1 MEVFALQKKMLKRRE
16 REGDGGDW
24 LKGEEEE
31 TETKWGGR
39 RPTPESENKVQSEF
53 FFLRTRNTAEEL
65 KTEVLLSDDGE
76 PKKWFILTVD
86 VLAGRYYIIANCRC
100 IGIGSREEAVE
111 TSYCHF
117 MSFDV
122 T

>member
-1 MEVFALQKKMLKRRE
+1 MEETDSKGKRKRQRQSE
-16 REGDGGDW
+16 EGGDQHQNQR
-24 LKGEEEE
+24 
-31 TETKWGGR
+31 TKF
-39 RPTPESENKVQSEF
+39 KVSFFF

-100 IGIGSREEAVE
+100 IGIGSREEGVE

>member
-39 RPTPESENKVQSEF
+39 RPTPESENKVQSEV

>member
-1 MEVFALQKKMLKRRE
+1 MEVFALQKKKLKRRE

-100 IGIGSREEAVE
+100 IGIGSREEGVE

>member
-1 MEVFALQKKMLKRRE
+1 MSCFF
-16 REGDGGDW
+16 G
-24 LKGEEEE
+24 
-31 TETKWGGR
+31 
-39 RPTPESENKVQSEF
+39 

>member
-1 MEVFALQKKMLKRRE
+1 MEETDSKGKRKRQRQSE
-16 REGDGGDW
+16 EGGDQHQNQR
-24 LKGEEEE
+24 
-31 TETKWGGR
+31 TKF
-39 RPTPESENKVQSEF
+39 KVSF

-100 IGIGSREEAVE
+100 IGIGSREEGVE